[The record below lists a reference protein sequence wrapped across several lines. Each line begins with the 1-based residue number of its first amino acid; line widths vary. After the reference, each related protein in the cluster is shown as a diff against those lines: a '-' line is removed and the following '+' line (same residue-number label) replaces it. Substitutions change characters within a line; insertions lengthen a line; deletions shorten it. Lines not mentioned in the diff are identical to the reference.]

1 MGDRKKT
8 TGEREITYHVGWK
21 RGKIVVPEGGAQ
33 IHAKPGVK
41 APVLL
46 LEDSG
51 GRLLR
56 MIWRP
61 VPIMPAFM
69 RVALFI
75 ALPVISFTVTLWL
88 VYQLSR

>member
-1 MGDRKKT
+1 
-8 TGEREITYHVGWK
+8 
-21 RGKIVVPEGGAQ
+21 
-33 IHAKPGVK
+33 
-41 APVLL
+41 

-69 RVALFI
+69 SVALFI
-75 ALPVISFTVTLWL
+75 ALPVSSFTVTLWL